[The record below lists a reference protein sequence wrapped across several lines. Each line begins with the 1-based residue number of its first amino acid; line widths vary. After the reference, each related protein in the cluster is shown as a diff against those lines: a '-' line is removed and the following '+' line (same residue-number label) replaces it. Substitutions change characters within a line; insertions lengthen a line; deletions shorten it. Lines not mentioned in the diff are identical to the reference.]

1 MQDAVKIKNDILN
14 YIDNREKDM
23 NRYVMRCF
31 SAAMLVYFVAFLL
44 NVFDIFIIDKKI
56 MIMGFIPSIIIY
68 LVVLVVTK
76 FVSLSDTRTKYF
88 ILSCIVCVFT
98 LIGVTITYHVV
109 VISLLPILYAT
120 LYSSKKVMW
129 YVYGLTVIST
139 IIVVYGGYYY
149 GLCDAN
155 MVLLTSTKMENYVVD
170 GEFAL
175 TAIND
180 NPVITL
186 LLFYVIP
193 RCLIQVAFIVIC
205 NNIFRLIEESHQ
217 KAAHLAHMESLEIQK
232 AEMEKEKAEAASKAK
247 STFLSSMS
255 HEIRTPMNT
264 IVGMTEVLLREEHS
278 KETREYLN
286 NIKVSGESLLTIIN
300 DILDFSKIESGK
312 MDIVENTYNPI
323 AMLNDLK
330 MMFEN
335 RVLDKPIELIYQ
347 IDNNIPEML
356 FGDEHRLRQII
367 INLVNNAIKFTDEG
381 YVKLSV
387 ESKQIDETKVELF
400 FKVEDTGIGIREEE
414 LPKLFGSFEQLDV
427 KKNYEKEGTGLGLAI
442 SKQLVTLMDGT
453 IGVDSRYGKGSTFYF
468 SVPQMIATKV
478 ADSAEN
484 SKGYDNR
491 IEASKMNFTLSNAH
505 ILLVD
510 DNEMNIKVTTALLK
524 PFKLNIDTAS
534 NGKEAV
540 DMVKNNR
547 YDLVFMDHMM
557 PIMDG
562 VEATKVIRKLEG
574 EYYSKLPII
583 ALTANVMQDARELF
597 AKEKMNDFVAK
608 PIQIEEITDCL
619 LKWLPKE
626 LIEIKSEAD
635 MEVNNRDLQDDAEEL
650 PVIEGIDVVE
660 GIKNCGSKE
669 VFFELVKD
677 FYKLIDSKSLK
688 IEECLKEDRIR
699 EYTIEVHALKS
710 TARMVGAMQLSEL
723 AYELEKLGNENA
735 KEEIE
740 SRTPELLQIYRK
752 YKVLLKEYGES
763 KSEETT
769 KVSHMQMKATL
780 MRVHDAVES
789 FDMDE
794 ADKAME
800 ELVTYE
806 FSEDMKEMVEK
817 LGVYV
822 ADVAMEEVIKLTE
835 DMCDKLSDESDVGE

>member
-1 MQDAVKIKNDILN
+1 MQDAAKTKNDILN
-14 YIDNREKDM
+14 YIDNRENDI

-31 SAAMLVYFVAFLL
+31 STAMLVYFIAFLL
-44 NVFDIFIIDKKI
+44 NAFDIFIIDKQI
-56 MIMGFIPSIIIY
+56 MKAGFIPSIIIY
-68 LVVLVVTK
+68 LIVLVVTK
-76 FVSLSDTRTKYF
+76 FVSLSDKRTKYF
-88 ILSCIVCVFT
+88 ILFCIISVFT

-139 IIVVYGGYYY
+139 IIVVYGGYFY

-155 MVLLTSTKMENYVVD
+155 MVLLTATKLENYVVD
-170 GEFAL
+170 GVFTL
-175 TAIND
+175 TTVNS
-180 NPVITL
+180 NPLITL
-186 LLFYVIP
+186 MLFYVIP

-217 KAAHLAHMESLEIQK
+217 KAAYLAQMETMEIQK

-247 STFLSSMS
+247 SSFLSSMS
-255 HEIRTPMNT
+255 HEIRTPMNA
-264 IVGMTEVLLREEHS
+264 IVGMTEVLLRGNHS
-278 KETREYLN
+278 EETREYLN

-312 MDIVENTYNPI
+312 MDIVENTYKPI
-323 AMLNDLK
+323 SMLNDLK
-330 MMFEN
+330 MIFEN
-335 RVLDKPIELIYQ
+335 RVLDKPVELIFHV
-347 IDNNIPEML
+347 DDNIPEIL
-356 FGDEHRLRQII
+356 CGDEHRLRQII
-367 INLVNNAIKFTDEG
+367 INLVNNAIKFTDKG

-387 ESKQIDETKVELF
+387 DSRKIDEEKVELI
-400 FKVEDTGIGIREEE
+400 FKVEDTGIGIKEEE
-414 LPKLFGSFEQLDV
+414 LPKLFESFEQLDV
-427 KKNYEKEGTGLGLAI
+427 KKNYKKEGTGLGLAI
-442 SKQLVTLMDGT
+442 SKQLVTLMDGK
-453 IGVDSRYGKGSTFYF
+453 IGVESQYGKGSTFYF
-468 SVPQMIATKV
+468 SVPQLIATEV
-478 ADSAEN
+478 AEN
-484 SKGYDNR
+484 AKDSNGYDHR
-491 IEASKMNFTLSNAH
+491 IEASKMNFTLPNAH

-510 DNEMNIKVTTALLK
+510 DNEMNIKVTKALLG
-524 PFKLNIDTAS
+524 PFKMFIDIAS

-562 VEATKVIRKLEG
+562 VEATKIIRKLEG
-574 EYYSKLPII
+574 EYYSTLPII
-583 ALTANVMQDARELF
+583 ALTANVMQDARALY

-608 PIQIEEITDCL
+608 PIQIAEISRCL

-626 LIEIKSEAD
+626 LIEIKNESE
-635 MEVNNRDLQDDAEEL
+635 MTENIPVSKDDVEDL
-650 PVIEGIDVVE
+650 PVIEGIDINE

-669 VFFELVKD
+669 VFYELVKD

-710 TARMVGAMQLSEL
+710 TARMVGAMQLSAL
-723 AYELEKLGNENA
+723 AYELEQLGNENA

-740 SRTPELLQIYRK
+740 SKTPELLRIYRE
-752 YKVLLKEYGES
+752 YKVLLKEYGEIE
-763 KSEETT
+763 SEETT
-769 KVSHMQMKATL
+769 KVSPMQMKKTL
-780 MRVHDAVES
+780 MRIHDAVEN

-794 ADKAME
+794 ADQAME

-806 FSEDMKEMVEK
+806 FSGDMKEMVDR
-817 LGVYV
+817 LAVYI
-822 ADVAMEEVIKLTE
+822 ADVAMEEVIKITE
-835 DMCDKLSDESDVGE
+835 EMCDKLSDE

>member
-31 SAAMLVYFVAFLL
+31 SAAMLVYFIAFLL

-56 MIMGFIPSIIIY
+56 MITGFIPSIIIY

-175 TAIND
+175 TAINN

-347 IDNNIPEML
+347 IDNNIPEVL
-356 FGDEHRLRQII
+356 FGDEHRLRQVI

-387 ESKQIDETKVELF
+387 ESKKVDDEKVELF

-484 SKGYDNR
+484 SKEYDNR
-491 IEASKMNFTLSNAH
+491 IEASKMNFTLSDAH

-510 DNEMNIKVTTALLK
+510 DNEMNIKVTKALLK

-540 DMVKNNR
+540 DMVKNNK

-635 MEVNNRDLQDDAEEL
+635 MEVNNRDLRDDAEEL
-650 PVIEGIDVVE
+650 PVIEGIDVAE

-669 VFFELVKD
+669 VFFDLVKD

-740 SRTPELLQIYRK
+740 GRTPELLQIYRK

-769 KVSHMQMKATL
+769 KVSHIQKKATL
-780 MRVHDAVES
+780 MRVHDAVEN

-806 FSEDMKEMVEK
+806 FSENMKEMVEK

-835 DMCDKLSDESDVGE
+835 DMCDKLSDESNI

>member
-14 YIDNREKDM
+14 YIDNREKDI

-31 SAAMLVYFVAFLL
+31 SAAMIVYFIAFLL
-44 NVFDIFIIDKKI
+44 NVFDIFIIDKQLMKV
-56 MIMGFIPSIIIY
+56 GFIPSIIVY
-68 LVVLVVTK
+68 LIVLIVTR

-175 TAIND
+175 TAINN

-193 RCLIQVAFIVIC
+193 RCLIQVALIVIC

-217 KAAHLAHMESLEIQK
+217 KAAYLAQMENLEIQK
-232 AEMEKEKAEAASKAK
+232 AEMKKEKAEAASKAK
-247 STFLSSMS
+247 SSFLSSMS
-255 HEIRTPMNT
+255 HEIRTPMNA
-264 IVGMTEVLLREEHS
+264 IVGMTEVLLRGEHS
-278 KETREYLN
+278 EETKEYLN

-312 MDIVENTYNPI
+312 MDIVENTYKPI
-323 AMLNDLK
+323 SMLNDLK

-335 RVLDKPIELIYQ
+335 RVLDKPIELIYH
-347 IDNNIPEML
+347 IDDNIPEML
-356 FGDEHRLRQII
+356 CGDEHRLRQVI

-427 KKNYEKEGTGLGLAI
+427 KKNYAKEGTGLGLAI
-442 SKQLVTLMDGT
+442 SKQLVTLMGGQ
-453 IGVDSRYGKGSTFYF
+453 IGVESQYGKGSTFYF
-468 SVPQMIATKV
+468 SVPQMIATEV
-478 ADSAEN
+478 IDSAEN
-484 SKGYDNR
+484 LKGYDNR
-491 IEASKMNFTLSNAH
+491 IDVSKMNYTLSKAY

-510 DNEMNIKVTTALLK
+510 DNEMNIKVTKALLK
-524 PFKLNIDTAS
+524 PFEMCIDTAS
-534 NGKEAV
+534 NGQEAV
-540 DMVKNNR
+540 EKVKNNK

-562 VEATKVIRKLEG
+562 VEATKIIRKFEG
-574 EYYSKLPII
+574 EYYSTLPII
-583 ALTANVMQDARELF
+583 ALTANVMKDARELF

-608 PIQIEEITDCL
+608 PIQIAEITRCL

-626 LIEIKSEAD
+626 LIEIKSEA
-635 MEVNNRDLQDDAEEL
+635 ELTANNRVLKDNAEEL
-650 PVIEGIDVVE
+650 PAIEGIDIDE

-669 VFFELVKD
+669 VFFDLVKD
-677 FYKLIDSKSLK
+677 FYRLIDSKSSK

-710 TARMVGAMQLSEL
+710 TARMVGAMRLSEL
-723 AYELEKLGNENA
+723 AYELEQLGNANA

-740 SRTPELLQIYRK
+740 SKTPELLRIYRE
-752 YKVLLKEYGES
+752 YKVLLKEYGETQA
-763 KSEETT
+763 EETT
-769 KVSHMQMKATL
+769 KVSNMQMKETL
-780 MRVHDAVES
+780 MRIHDAVEN

-806 FSEDMKEMVEK
+806 FPEDMKKMVEK

-822 ADVAMEEVIKLTE
+822 ADVDMEEVIRMTE
-835 DMCDKLSDESDVGE
+835 DMCDKLSDETEQGE

>member
-14 YIDNREKDM
+14 YIYNREKDM

-56 MIMGFIPSIIIY
+56 MITGFIPSIIIY

-175 TAIND
+175 TAINN

-193 RCLIQVAFIVIC
+193 RCLIQVALIVIC

-217 KAAHLAHMESLEIQK
+217 KAAYLAQMENLEIQK

-247 STFLSSMS
+247 SSFLSSMS
-255 HEIRTPMNT
+255 HEIRTPMNA
-264 IVGMTEVLLREEHS
+264 IVGMTEVLLRGEHS
-278 KETREYLN
+278 EETKEYLN

-312 MDIVENTYNPI
+312 MDIVENTYKPI
-323 AMLNDLK
+323 SMLNDLK

-335 RVLDKPIELIYQ
+335 RVLDKPIELIYH
-347 IDNNIPEML
+347 IDDNIPEML
-356 FGDEHRLRQII
+356 CGDEHRLRQVI
-367 INLVNNAIKFTDEG
+367 INLVNNAIKFTDKG

-491 IEASKMNFTLSNAH
+491 IEASKMNFTLSDAR

-510 DNEMNIKVTTALLK
+510 DNEMNIKVTKALLN
-524 PFKLNIDTAS
+524 PFKMNIDTAS
-534 NGKEAV
+534 NGQEAV

-557 PIMDG
+557 PVMDG

-650 PVIEGIDVVE
+650 PVIEGIDVAE

-723 AYELEKLGNENA
+723 AFELEKLGNENA

-780 MRVHDAVES
+780 MRVHDAVEN

-806 FSEDMKEMVEK
+806 FSDDMKEMVEK